1 MRRLAAKLLAVAG
14 LCAQL
19 ASCGLTPFGRDD
31 LDSGTTGSITP
42 AAVPPP
48 LPASTATAA
57 AGAQAMPPPVAAPV
71 VDALADSDWQAIR
84 AAAAS
89 GMTSAATGATLD
101 WSNLDTGN
109 SGTLAPLAEMKRSG
123 ALSCRAFALTV
134 SDVRGIRR
142 YHGDACRSA
151 SDAWQ
156 LFNMTADDK
165 TLL

>member
-1 MRRLAAKLLAVAG
+1 MRRTPLALVALLLLAGGALNG
-14 LCAQL
+14 
-19 ASCGLTPFGRDD
+19 CGLTPFGNDGVDRV
-31 LDSGTTGSITP
+31 TTGSITP
-42 AAVPPP
+42 VATPSPV
-48 LPASTATAA
+48 PASP
-57 AGAQAMPPPVAAPV
+57 AMPPAI
-71 VDALADSDWQAIR
+71 VDALADSDWQVIR
-84 AAAAS
+84 ARAAS
-89 GMTSAATGATLD
+89 DLATAANGAVID

-109 SGTLAPLAEMKRSG
+109 SGTIAPLADPKKSG

-151 SDAWQ
+151 SDEWQ